1 MIYIGAESI
10 ISPLGDTVDANWS
23 ALVAGQ
29 TGISQYKQAGFGGK
43 DLYLAKIVDTP
54 LNGKFSG
61 LILATLKDLQKKVDS
76 SIFTSEKTLLIIS
89 STKGAIDDDIHD
101 QFSAI
106 VQKSVTE
113 FGLKNTPVVVSNAC
127 ISGVS
132 SLNMAGTYIRNGL
145 YDHVVVVGCD
155 IVSDF
160 VVYGF
165 QALYAISDT
174 ACRPFDAAR
183 TGISLGEG
191 CAAVV
196 ISNSSDV
203 FENEPLVLLDGT
215 TSNDANHISGPS
227 RTGEGL
233 VRSVAKT
240 LAKNKLSA
248 TDIDFIC
255 AHGTATIYNDEMES
269 IAFGRLGMES
279 IPINS
284 LKGFY
289 GHTLGAAGVIESVV
303 SIQML
308 RNGMMLKSYGFE
320 QTGTS
325 VAINVLTE
333 NVSKPFHAI
342 LKTASGFGGGNA
354 SLILQ
359 KL

>member
-10 ISPLGDTVDANWS
+10 ISPLGETVDANWS

-29 TGISQYKQAGFGGK
+29 SGISEHKQAGFGDK
-43 DLYLAKIVDTP
+43 DLYLAKIADTS
-54 LNGKFSG
+54 LNGKFAR
-61 LILATLKDLQKKVDS
+61 LIFATLTDLQRKVDS

-89 STKGAIDDDIHD
+89 STKGAIHDDIHD
-101 QFSAI
+101 QFSAV
-106 VQKSVTE
+106 VQKTQKK
-113 FGLKNTPVVVSNAC
+113 FGLKNTPGVVSNAC

-132 SLNMAGTYIRNGL
+132 SINMAGAYIRNGVF
-145 YDHVVVVGCD
+145 DHVIVVGCD
-155 IVSDF
+155 VVSDF

-165 QALYAISDT
+165 QSLYAISDT
-174 ACRPFDAAR
+174 ACRPFDSAR

-191 CAAVV
+191 CAAVL
-196 ISNSSDV
+196 ISKSRDV
-203 FENEPLVLLDGT
+203 FENEPLELLDGT

-233 VRSVAKT
+233 VRSVERT
-240 LAKNKLSA
+240 LAKNNLSA
-248 TDIDFIC
+248 TDIGFIC

-269 IAFGRLGMES
+269 IAFGRLGMEN
-279 IPINS
+279 IPVNS

-303 SIQML
+303 SMQML

-333 NVSKPFHAI
+333 NLSKPFNTI